1 MNRVRLFYE
10 ELKRRRVLRVAT
22 LYVIIFW
29 PIIQLVDILS
39 PALNLPDSMMRYLVV
54 AFFGALPVALI
65 MAWLFDLDRDGL
77 HIDNGESN
85 ESALGSRTEFGIIG
99 FLAVVVIGLFF
110 VQMATDDSSPITSMD
125 AITQNQSRLVT
136 ATNTN
141 SLAVLPFESF
151 SNIKE
156 DEYFADGL
164 TEELLNVLSRITDL
178 RVAARTTSFA
188 YKGVNKDT
196 AIIGKELNVSY
207 ILEGSV
213 RRNDLNNT
221 IRVTAQLID
230 VSAGAHLWSK
240 TFDRQFTDLFR
251 IQDDISAAVAESLE
265 LTLLGNASSI
275 PSPSTSPTAMIAFSM
290 GQEALAKRTDEGL
303 KDAARYFQRA
313 IDDDPEYALAYT
325 GLADSL
331 TLQMSYRYMPKE
343 VGNALAQAAI
353 DKAISLD
360 PNLGNAWASK
370 GLWLSLQKG
379 KIEQAKSALRQAM
392 ELNPSY
398 SMAAMWYASLLKNKE
413 EKLTYYEKAS
423 ALDPKSTV
431 AAYNV
436 ASLYQEFGR
445 DHEAMQMFTLM
456 INADPYYPK
465 AYELAARISNRR
477 GRIGEAISNYQT
489 SYQLQPNPEV
499 AMSLAKVYADIGEFT
514 QADEWFDIV
523 EPQVPENFENR
534 FRWIKVSR
542 YVAANDMV
550 TANTYL
556 NEIVNLTPT
565 DHEDMQLQFLSLY
578 YQEKYTEAL
587 QLYQHLLTAELPMN
601 NSDNFS
607 EDIQM
612 ESDLGAVDLLI
623 RNKQNDAADFL
634 LTKLTQQLDDR
645 LNATQRSPNPSDWYQ
660 RARIAALQNN
670 EAMALIHLQRA
681 VDEGWRE
688 FWRTGH
694 DPAMEQIVKHKS
706 FQTMMAGLENRLS
719 IIREQFAIETEFD
732 GGWGA

>member
-99 FLAVVVIGLFF
+99 FLAIVVIGLFF

-398 SMAAMWYASLLKNKE
+398 SMAAMWYASLLKKQRR
-413 EKLTYYEKAS
+413 K
-423 ALDPKSTV
+423 
-431 AAYNV
+431 
-436 ASLYQEFGR
+436 
-445 DHEAMQMFTLM
+445 
-456 INADPYYPK
+456 INI
-465 AYELAARISNRR
+465 L
-477 GRIGEAISNYQT
+477 
-489 SYQLQPNPEV
+489 
-499 AMSLAKVYADIGEFT
+499 
-514 QADEWFDIV
+514 
-523 EPQVPENFENR
+523 
-534 FRWIKVSR
+534 
-542 YVAANDMV
+542 
-550 TANTYL
+550 
-556 NEIVNLTPT
+556 
-565 DHEDMQLQFLSLY
+565 
-578 YQEKYTEAL
+578 
-587 QLYQHLLTAELPMN
+587 
-601 NSDNFS
+601 
-607 EDIQM
+607 
-612 ESDLGAVDLLI
+612 
-623 RNKQNDAADFL
+623 
-634 LTKLTQQLDDR
+634 
-645 LNATQRSPNPSDWYQ
+645 
-660 RARIAALQNN
+660 
-670 EAMALIHLQRA
+670 
-681 VDEGWRE
+681 
-688 FWRTGH
+688 
-694 DPAMEQIVKHKS
+694 
-706 FQTMMAGLENRLS
+706 
-719 IIREQFAIETEFD
+719 
-732 GGWGA
+732 

>member
-65 MAWLFDLDRDGL
+65 LAWLFDLDRDGL
-77 HIDNGESN
+77 HIDNGEAN
-85 ESALGSRTEFGIIG
+85 ESILGSKTEFGIVG
-99 FLAVVVIGLFF
+99 FLAVVVTGLFF

-125 AITQNQSRLVT
+125 SITQNQAGPVT
-136 ATNTN
+136 ATNAN

-151 SNIKE
+151 SNIEE

-230 VSAGAHLWSK
+230 VAAGAHLWSK

-275 PSPSTSPTAMIAFSM
+275 PSTSTSPTAMIAFSM
-290 GQEALAKRTDEGL
+290 GQEALAKRTEEGL
-303 KDAARYFQRA
+303 KDAVRYFQRA
-313 IDDDPEYALAYT
+313 IDEDPEYALAYT

-331 TLQMSYRYMPKE
+331 TLQMNYRYIPKAAN
-343 VGNALAQAAI
+343 NASAQAAI
-353 DKAISLD
+353 DKALSLD

-370 GLWLSLQKG
+370 GLWLSQQKG
-379 KIEQAKSALRQAM
+379 KIEQAKSALQRAM

-398 SMAAMWYASLLKNKE
+398 GMAAMWYAGLLENKE
-413 EKLTYYEKAS
+413 EQLTYYEKAS

-436 ASLYQEFGR
+436 ASLYQQFGR

-456 INADPYYPK
+456 ISADPYYPK

-477 GRIGEAISNYQT
+477 GRIGEAISNYKT
-489 SYQLQPNPEV
+489 SYELQPNAEV
-499 AMSLAKVYADIGEFT
+499 AMSLAKIYSDIGEFT
-514 QADEWFDIV
+514 QADEWFSIV
-523 EPQVPENFENR
+523 EPQVPVTFKNR
-534 FRWIKVSR
+534 FLWLKVSR
-542 YVAANDMV
+542 YVAANDMIA
-550 TANTYL
+550 ANTYL
-556 NEIVNLTPT
+556 DKIINLTPT
-565 DHEDMQLQFLSLY
+565 YHEDMQLQFLSLY
-578 YQEKYTEAL
+578 YQEQYTEAL
-587 QLYQHLLTAELPMN
+587 ALYKRLQTAQLPIN
-601 NSDNFS
+601 KPDGFS
-607 EDIQM
+607 QSIQM

-623 RNKQNDAADFL
+623 RNKEKVAADLL
-634 LTKLTQQLDDR
+634 LTELTQQLDDR
-645 LNATQRSPNPSDWYQ
+645 MNTTHRSPDPSDWYQ

-694 DPAMEQIVKHKS
+694 DPAMELIINHKS
-706 FQTMMAGLENRLS
+706 FQTMMAGLQNRLS